1 MLIVGILIGVVGFLL
16 INNTFLN
23 NPVINWSFVTSIFL
37 WLLLIFV
44 VILTDSNESIKEELG
59 TIIKEHIGETRLLK
73 KEITLLREVMSKKK
87 K

>member
-1 MLIVGILIGVVGFLL
+1 LIGVVGFLL

>member
-1 MLIVGILIGVVGFLL
+1 LLIVGILIGVVGFLL